1 MLLIVEK
8 SGKMGC
14 NNAQHYVDSII
25 PIERLVRGKDGAEG
39 TMLQARHQVA
49 VLQEETE
56 GLLRDPQQQINN
68 KRGSRSLFTV
78 DTSWRSP

>member
-14 NNAQHYVDSII
+14 NNAQHYVDSIV

-39 TMLQARHQVA
+39 TMLQAHHQIKW
-49 VLQEETE
+49 QFYRKR
-56 GLLRDPQQQINN
+56 LRDPQQQINN
-68 KRGSRSLFTV
+68 KRDSHQS
-78 DTSWRSP
+78 